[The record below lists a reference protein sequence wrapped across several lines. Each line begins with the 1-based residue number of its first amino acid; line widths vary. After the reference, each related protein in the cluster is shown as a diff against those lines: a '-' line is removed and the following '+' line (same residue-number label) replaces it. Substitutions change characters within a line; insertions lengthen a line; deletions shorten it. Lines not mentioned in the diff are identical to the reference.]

1 MSNRK
6 TTLPTQTQL
15 TGVAQTPGG
24 EELSFKKTFWKWN
37 GSDWNLKAKRGS
49 CIANMYRKGVADK
62 QVVFDPERT
71 FDRRL
76 CTGPWDSMG
85 LLITRPKGMGRLIK
99 AEQRR
104 KDMAGER
111 HRSSRKREWRA
122 CILLCISM
130 YLTGSQWSSDKR
142 KVMRPFS
149 PPPWPPLA
157 FSKNKTKTSHAAL
170 FWIFWRKKKRRSSL
184 DGEPTRTVLQMSR
197 RLKIMK
203 QAGCWWFD
211 GWGKI
216 WQK

>member
-122 CILLCISM
+122 CILFWIWPVASTIFRIITSLIFLNTT
-130 YLTGSQWSSDKR
+130 YLNQR
-142 KVMRPFS
+142 
-149 PPPWPPLA
+149 
-157 FSKNKTKTSHAAL
+157 TSHK
-170 FWIFWRKKKRRSSL
+170 IHYDTNKR
-184 DGEPTRTVLQMSR
+184 PATCTVLLPARERNTS
-197 RLKIMK
+197 
-203 QAGCWWFD
+203 F
-211 GWGKI
+211 
-216 WQK
+216 